1 MINTLFLPE
10 LREML
15 ATNNSAEMKEFCEAL
30 HPAAT
35 ADFMAGLSADEA
47 WGILKHADRET
58 RSEVFTFF
66 DEARQVEIIETQER
80 DSVAVLIEDLPPDDR
95 VDVLNDLEPELS
107 EQLIKLLPSDER
119 RETLRLQAYP
129 EGTAGAVMTTEV
141 IKLDESLTIRS
152 ALEHLQT
159 QSDEVETIYYLYV
172 IDDSGHLRGVLSAR
186 DLISSLSSPEK
197 TLRELMETEPLTV
210 DVQDDQEEVAR
221 KVAHYDLLAIPVV
234 DDQHRFQGII
244 THDDIIDVVREEA
257 TEDAHRIAGVEPL
270 DAGYLQTRITQLC
283 WNRGV
288 WLAPLFFAAMLT
300 AKAMET
306 FEGRLTDPK
315 WLMFFVPLVISSGGH
330 SGNQSA
336 TLVITGLTTG
346 DVKLSDW
353 AKVIRRELL
362 MGLLLG
368 TLLALVFLP
377 TAWLVES
384 DLNGSDYRK
393 LAVIPFTLV
402 MVVSFGTMVGSML
415 PLFFQR
421 LGQDPALMSNPF
433 VAGIIDIAG
442 IFLYVMVASWLLT

>member
-15 ATNNSAEMKEFCEAL
+15 LNGNSAEMKEFCEAL
-30 HPAAT
+30 HPAAI
-35 ADFMAGLSADEA
+35 ADFMAGLTADEA
-47 WGILKHADRET
+47 WAVLREASRET
-58 RSEVFTFF
+58 RSEIFSFF
-66 DEARQVEIIETQER
+66 DEAKQIEIIETQER
-80 DSVAVLIEDLPPDDR
+80 DSVSVLIEDLAPDDR
-95 VDVLNDLEPELS
+95 VDLLNDIEPQLS
-107 EQLIKLLPSDER
+107 EQLIRLLPSDER
-119 RETLRLQAYP
+119 RETLRLRAYP

-141 IKLDESLTIRS
+141 IQLDESLSIRD
-152 ALEHLQT
+152 ALAYLQN

-186 DLISSLSSPEK
+186 DLISSLSTPDRQLKEV
-197 TLRELMETEPLTV
+197 METEPLTV
-210 DVQDDQEEVAR
+210 DVQDDQEDVAQ

-270 DAGYLQTRITQLC
+270 DTGYLQTRISQLC

-306 FEGRLTDPK
+306 FEERLTSPE
-315 WLMFFVPLVISSGGH
+315 WLMFFVPLVISSGGN

-346 DVKLSDW
+346 DVALADW
-353 AKVIRRELL
+353 AKVVLRELL

-368 TLLALVFLP
+368 TLLAIVFLP
-377 TAWLVES
+377 TAWMVES
-384 DLNGSDYRK
+384 DLSGQNYAAM
-393 LAVIPFTLV
+393 AVIPLTLI
-402 MVVSFGTMVGSML
+402 MVVVCGTFVGSIL
-415 PLFFQR
+415 PLVFQR

-433 VAGIIDIAG
+433 VAGVIDIAG
-442 IFLYVMVASWLLT
+442 ILLYVMVASWFLA